1 MGNDRR
7 VIDMNELV
15 KKRIDALGIKM
26 QRPENSGFVDGI
38 NADSA
43 GVEELVDGVTLEQLN
58 YLRPVMEEIA
68 GETGQSVEDVFIKYM
83 DLASTVAAKKQEEF
97 EEDFVDFADP
107 TKQHFRF

>member
-1 MGNDRR
+1 MTDEEKVFLDRITEYANKAMTD
-7 VIDMNELV
+7 IDP
-15 KKRIDALGIKM
+15 D
-26 QRPENSGFVDGI
+26 PT
-38 NADSA
+38 
-43 GVEELVDGVTLEQLN
+43 VTPISTQLE

-68 GETGQSVEDVFIKYM
+68 GETGEAVEDIFIRYM